1 MRSSHPSHRIISKPS
16 LVMLGFTIMT
26 IIGLASLLSGCSKK
40 TPSPAPTSSLPSATP
55 RLAAATPTPLPPDLP
70 PDLVETDPIPG
81 AQLTLENPITFYFN
95 QPMDRPTVEEAISA
109 EPSINGTFTWQDD
122 SKLTFTPDAPFLPAT
137 SLTITIDTGAQST
150 KGMSLLQPIQLTYST
165 IGYLDLVQE
174 LPAVDASEVDPTSAI
189 VAAFNQPVV
198 PLGADPAT
206 LPAGFSLTPSAD
218 GSGEWINTSTY
229 IFYAEPAL
237 AGGEN
242 YRVSINPDLTS
253 TGGSPLE
260 SSPAWS
266 FNTAMPRL
274 VSSQPAD
281 FAYNVRLDTNIQL
294 NFSYSMD
301 SASVEANFSLQT
313 MDGDQVTGQSAWNE
327 DFTTYTFTPTNLLQ
341 RDATYRV
348 SLGAEAAALGGTPLG
363 APIRLTWYTVPEFF
377 ISGSEPSEGG
387 AKLNYEAV
395 RLFVSSYLS
404 EEDIDEYV
412 TFNPPVP
419 NLGSWI
425 DPEQLAVSFYGDF
438 DPETNYTFTVS
449 PDLADLW
456 GSRLGKTYTLHFR
469 TDPLEPSVQF
479 PYNPDTTF
487 LTTQDTGLL
496 AQVTNISAI
505 PLSVG
510 TMTLDDLSAMNA
522 ENGYDFRQSFTPS
535 DAESWTF
542 YPEVP
547 SNQSTTVSIPISP
560 DGQPRSPGLYFM
572 RVNLPD
578 MYRYTP
584 NIIIAVSHYQTTLKL
599 SQTDALVWAVDLD
612 TQNPAANLPVTIYDQ
627 AGNKLV
633 SGVTDV
639 NGVFQAP
646 IASYQDP
653 YDASYTVLGELGE
666 DNFGFAMSYW
676 NEGVSPWNFDLPV
689 SYYPPSVMAYIYTDR
704 PIYRPGDT
712 VYFRM
717 VIRQASNGRYS
728 LPEISSFP
736 LVLFDTLRRQQVAS
750 FDLPL
755 SGFGT
760 AHGEYKIPTNAVPGN
775 YWLHNPDEYIGV
787 QFQVADYRKPEINLQ
802 VTFQDTDV
810 LSGTA
815 LLAEVSARYFFDAP
829 AGNMPVHWVLYRQ
842 NSYFNIPN
850 YQVGPVDT
858 SWLDVFN
865 YNFGMGGLG
874 SFVSEGDDQTDPNG
888 LLKPGAL
895 R

>member
-26 IIGLASLLSGCSKK
+26 IIGLASSLSGCSKK
-40 TPSPAPTSSLPSATP
+40 TPSPTPTSSLPSATP
-55 RLAAATPTPLPPDLP
+55 TPTPLPPGLP

-109 EPSINGTFTWQDD
+109 EPSIDGIFTWQDD
-122 SKLTFTPDAPFLPAT
+122 SKLTFIPDAPFLPAT

-189 VAAFNQPVV
+189 VASFNQPVV

-281 FAYNVRLDTNIQL
+281 FAYNVHLDTNIQL

-327 DFTTYTFTPTNLLQ
+327 DFTTYTFTPTSLLQ

-377 ISGSEPSEGG
+377 ISGSEPCEGG
-387 AKLNYEAV
+387 VKLNYEVV

-404 EEDIDEYV
+404 EEELDEYV

-425 DPEQLAVSFYGDF
+425 DNEQLAVSFYGNF
-438 DPETNYTFTVS
+438 DPETNYTLTVS

-496 AQVTNISAI
+496 AQVTNLSAI
-505 PLSVG
+505 PISIGTLSV
-510 TMTLDDLSAMNA
+510 DDLVQMYGT
-522 ENGYDFRQSFTPS
+522 NGYKFRETFIPA

-542 YPEVP
+542 FPEVP
-547 SNQSTTVSIPISP
+547 RNRSTTVNIPVSP
-560 DGQPRSPGLYFM
+560 DGNPRSPGLYFM
-572 RVNLPD
+572 RFNI
-578 MYRYTP
+578 P
-584 NIIIAVSHYQTTLKL
+584 NNYGYVQSVILAISRFQATLKL
-599 SQTDALVWAVDLD
+599 TPTDAFVWAVDLE
-612 TQNPAANLPVTIYDQ
+612 TNTPAASLPVAVYDQ
-627 AGNKLV
+627 SGKLLA
-633 SGVTDV
+633 SGTTDDS
-639 NGVFQAP
+639 GVFQSP
-646 IASYQDP
+646 ITAAQDP
-653 YDASYTVLGELGE
+653 YSLSFAILGTQGA
-666 DNFGFAMSYW
+666 DDFGYVFSSW
-676 NEGVSPWNFDLPV
+676 NDGASPWDFDITAD
-689 SYYPPSVMAYIYTDR
+689 YYPSSLLAYVYSDR

-712 VYFRM
+712 VHFRL
-717 VIRQASNGRYS
+717 VVRQVSNGRYTLPDIGSYTLQLNDILGS
-728 LPEISSFP
+728 LVS
-736 LVLFDTLRRQQVAS
+736 T

-760 AHGEYKIPTNAVPGN
+760 AH
-775 YWLHNPDEYIGV
+775 
-787 QFQVADYRKPEINLQ
+787 
-802 VTFQDTDV
+802 
-810 LSGTA
+810 
-815 LLAEVSARYFFDAP
+815 
-829 AGNMPVHWVLYRQ
+829 
-842 NSYFNIPN
+842 
-850 YQVGPVDT
+850 
-858 SWLDVFN
+858 
-865 YNFGMGGLG
+865 
-874 SFVSEGDDQTDPNG
+874 
-888 LLKPGAL
+888 
-895 R
+895 